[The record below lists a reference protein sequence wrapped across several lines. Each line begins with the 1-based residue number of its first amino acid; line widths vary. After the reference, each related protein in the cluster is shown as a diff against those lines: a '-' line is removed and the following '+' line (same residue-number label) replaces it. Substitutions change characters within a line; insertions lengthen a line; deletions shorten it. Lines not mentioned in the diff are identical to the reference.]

1 MIARE
6 EAWMKLKGT
15 MMDYQLTLHS
25 FLERIP
31 RHYAGVEIVS
41 RLPDASVHRY
51 TYGDL
56 YRRTRALAEA
66 LQQIGL
72 QSGDRVATLCWNHYA
87 HVEAYFGVPAAGGI
101 VHTLNLRLHPQELA
115 FIVNHAQDRFLIV
128 DDVLLPL
135 WEQFRGKT
143 SVERVIVVNH
153 NGGALPPAAQAYED
167 LLATARGR
175 FQYPPTDENDAAA
188 MCFTSGTTGN
198 AKGVLYS
205 HRALALHAMAFAL
218 PDSLGVSQ
226 QDVVMALAPMFHAN
240 AHGLPHVA
248 VMVGCKM
255 VLPGRQLDAC
265 SVLDLF
271 DSEEV
276 TFATAVPTVWTT
288 IAEALEQNPGRW
300 KLAPGLRGFVGG
312 TAVPESLVRRLD
324 QHGLRLVHV
333 WGMTETTPLAVCSQ
347 LKRHMLDWPEDDQ
360 YKVRTRQGRALPFVD
375 VRVVNDHG
383 EAPWDG
389 KTLGELQVRG
399 PWVAGSYYCAP
410 ETADRWTEDGW
421 LRTGD
426 VANVDPEGYV
436 QLADRAKDLIKS
448 GGEWISSVDLENALA
463 AHPAVREAGVIAV
476 AHPKWDERPLAVVV
490 LRSEANASA
499 EDLRDFLSTDFAK
512 WQLPDAFVF
521 VDELPHT
528 STGKL
533 SKLELRKRFAGWK
546 WDPVNQP

>member
-1 MIARE
+1 M
-6 EAWMKLKGT
+6 KGT

-31 RHYAGVEIVS
+31 GLFAGVEIVS
-41 RLPDASVHRY
+41 RLPDATVHRY

-56 YRRTRALAEA
+56 YRRTKALAEA
-66 LQQIGL
+66 LQQAGL
-72 QSGDRVATLCWNHYA
+72 QPGDRVATLCWNHYA
-87 HVEAYFGVPAAGGI
+87 HVEAYFGVPAAGGV

-128 DDVLLPL
+128 DDILLPL
-135 WEQFRGKT
+135 WQQFRDKT
-143 SVERVIVVNH
+143 SIESVIVVNH
-153 NGGALPPAAQAYED
+153 NRGALPPGSKDYED
-167 LLATARGR
+167 LLATAKGQFR
-175 FQYPPTDENDAAA
+175 YLKTDENDAAA

-218 PDSLGVSQ
+218 PDSLGISQ

-255 VLPGRQLDAC
+255 VLPGRQLDAP

-271 DSEEV
+271 DSEQV

-288 IAEALEQNPGRW
+288 IAEALEQNLGRW

-312 TAVPESLVRRLD
+312 TAVPESLVRKLD
-324 QHGLRLVHV
+324 KQGLRLVHV
-333 WGMTETTPLAVCSQ
+333 WGMTETTPLALCSQ
-347 LKRHMLDWPEDDQ
+347 LKSHMRQWPEDRK
-360 YKVRTRQGRALPFVD
+360 YKVRSRQGRSLPFVD

-389 KTLGELQVRG
+389 KSLGELQVRG

-410 ETADRWTEDGW
+410 GTADRWTDDGW

-426 VANVDPEGYV
+426 VANIDAEGYV
-436 QLADRAKDLIKS
+436 QLTDRAKDLIKS

-476 AHPKWDERPLAVVV
+476 AHPKWDERPLAAVV
-490 LRSEANASA
+490 LRANMNASSD
-499 EDLRDFLSTDFAK
+499 ELREFLSSRFAK

-521 VDELPHT
+521 LDELPHT

-533 SKLELRKRFAGWK
+533 SKLELRKYFAEWK
-546 WDPVNQP
+546 WDAIEQR

>member
-1 MIARE
+1 M
-6 EAWMKLKGT
+6 KGT

-31 RHYAGVEIVS
+31 GLYAGVEVVS
-41 RLPDASVHRY
+41 RLPDASIHRY

-56 YRRTRALAEA
+56 YRRVRALAEA
-66 LQQIGL
+66 LQEAGL
-72 QSGDRVATLCWNHYA
+72 QPGDRVGTLCWNHYA
-87 HVEAYFGVPAAGGI
+87 HVEAYFGVPAAGGV

-115 FIVNHAQDRFLIV
+115 FIVDHAQDRFLIV

-135 WEQFRGKT
+135 WQQFKDKT
-143 SVERVIVVNH
+143 TVERVFVINH
-153 NGGALPPAAQAYED
+153 SRGALPPGSGDYED
-167 LLATARGR
+167 LLATAKGR
-175 FQYPPTDENDAAA
+175 FRYPATDENDAAA

-205 HRALALHAMAFAL
+205 HRALALHALAFAL
-218 PDSLGVSQ
+218 PDSLGISQ
-226 QDVVMALAPMFHAN
+226 RDVVMALAPMFHAN

-248 VMVGCKM
+248 VMVGSKM

-271 DSEEV
+271 DSEQV

-300 KLAPGLRGFVGG
+300 KLAPELRGFVGG
-312 TAVPESLVRRLD
+312 TAVPESLVRKLD
-324 QHGLRLVHV
+324 KHGLRLVHV
-333 WGMTETTPLAVCSQ
+333 WGMTETTPLALCSQ
-347 LKRHMLDWPEDDQ
+347 LKSHMQLWPEDRQ
-360 YKVRTRQGRALPFVD
+360 YKVRARQGRSLPFVD

-389 KTLGELQVRG
+389 TTLGELQVRG
-399 PWVAGSYYCAP
+399 PWVAGSYYRAP
-410 ETADRWTEDGW
+410 GTADRWTDDGW

-426 VANVDPEGYV
+426 VANIDPEGFV
-436 QLADRAKDLIKS
+436 QLADRSKDLIKS

-476 AHPKWDERPLAVVV
+476 AHPKWDERPLAAVV
-490 LRSEANASA
+490 LRADMNASGD
-499 EDLRDFLSTDFAK
+499 ELREFLSSRFAK

-521 VDELPHT
+521 LEELPHT

-533 SKLELRKRFAGWK
+533 SKLELRKRFAEWK
-546 WDPVNQP
+546 WGPA

>member
-1 MIARE
+1 M
-6 EAWMKLKGT
+6 LKGS

-31 RHYAGVEIVS
+31 GLYANVEIVS
-41 RLPDASVHRY
+41 RLPDATIHRY
-51 TYGDL
+51 TYGDM

-66 LQQIGL
+66 LQQAGL
-72 QSGDRVATLCWNHYA
+72 EPGDRVATLCWNHYA

-135 WEQFRGKT
+135 WNQFHDKIR
-143 SVERVIVVNH
+143 VERVFVVNL
-153 NGGALPPAAQAYED
+153 NRGVLPLAVGEYEE
-167 LLATARGR
+167 LLATAKGQ
-175 FQYPPTDENDAAA
+175 FKYPPTEENDAAA

-198 AKGVLYS
+198 SKGVLYS

-218 PDSLGVSQ
+218 PDSLGISQ

-248 VMVGCKM
+248 VMVGSKL
-255 VLPGRQLDAC
+255 VLPGRQLDPH

-271 DSEEV
+271 DSEQV

-300 KLAPGLRGFVGG
+300 KLSPKLRGFVGG
-312 TAVPESLVRRLD
+312 TAVPESLVRKLD
-324 QHGLRLVHV
+324 QHGLPLVHV

-347 LKRHMLDWPEDDQ
+347 LKAHMLDWADDEK
-360 YKVRTRQGRALPFVD
+360 YKVRTRQGRPLPFMD
-375 VRVVNDHG
+375 VRVVNDQG

-399 PWVAGSYYCAP
+399 PWVAGSYYRAP
-410 ETADRWTEDGW
+410 ETADRWTGDGW

-426 VANVDPEGYV
+426 VANIDPEGFV
-436 QLADRAKDLIKS
+436 QIADRAKDLIKS

-490 LRSEANASA
+490 LRAEKSANA
-499 EDLRDFLSTDFAK
+499 EELRAFLSSRFAK
-512 WQLPDAFVF
+512 WQLPEAFVF
-521 VDELPHT
+521 LDELPHT

-533 SKLELRKRFAGWK
+533 AKLELRKRFEGWE
-546 WDPVNQP
+546 WEAAAER